1 MQTDTIHP
9 LQAYLDKHGEG
20 VRDFSARAEV
30 SFSAVY
36 ALLRGQM
43 RNPLAEWFQRI
54 QTATGGEVSIAEMLD
69 WQRKYN
75 IEHPL
80 KPRAAKPPGPEP
92 EPLNEPEPE
101 PTTYA
106 ESDLPA
112 AVATYDE

>member
-80 KPRAAKPPGPEP
+80 KPRAVKPPPEP
-92 EPLNEPEPE
+92 EPEA
-101 PTTYA
+101 YA